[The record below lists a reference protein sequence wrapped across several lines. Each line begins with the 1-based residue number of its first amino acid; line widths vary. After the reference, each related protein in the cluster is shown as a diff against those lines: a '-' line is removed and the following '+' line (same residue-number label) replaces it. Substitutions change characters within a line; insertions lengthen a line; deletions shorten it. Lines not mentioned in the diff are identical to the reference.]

1 MPRRSEP
8 VRTVAVPAAITRAMR
23 TAQFAD
29 SMFPVGAFSFSGGLE
44 AAVSEAVVSDA
55 ASLREYV
62 LTVVHQAATC
72 DGIAV
77 LAAHRGVVDQDFDRV
92 LAADQ
97 AVVERKLNEESRTMS
112 TRMGKK
118 LAELGSEL
126 TGGVTFRKWLAA
138 VNAGEA
144 PGTYPVGVGIA
155 FAEMNCPEQD
165 AFAVHQY
172 GAATTVLGAAL
183 RLLRIDHVATQRIL
197 FEVDGNT
204 ARDYT
209 AVAGLTLDD
218 MSTFAPMVDV
228 LAAVHVRSHVRMFM
242 N

>member
-1 MPRRSEP
+1 MPRRPEP
-8 VRTVAVPAAITRAMR
+8 SPTGATPDAITRAVR
-23 TAQFAD
+23 TVQFAD

-44 AAVSEAVVSDA
+44 AAVAESVVTDA

-77 LAAHRGVVDQDFDRV
+77 LAAHRGVVDQDFGRV
-92 LAADQ
+92 LAADH
-97 AVVERKLNEESRTMS
+97 AVAERKLNEESRTMS

-155 FAEMNCPEQD
+155 FAEMTSPEQD

-197 FEVDGNT
+197 FEVGAYT
-204 ARDYT
+204 AGDYT
-209 AVAGLTLDD
+209 AVAELTLDD

-228 LAAVHVRSHVRMFM
+228 LAAIHVGSHVRMFM

>member
-1 MPRRSEP
+1 MPRRPEP
-8 VRTVAVPAAITRAMR
+8 SPTGATPDAITRAMR

-44 AAVSEAVVSDA
+44 AAVAEAVVTDA

-62 LTVVHQAATC
+62 LAVVHQAATC

-77 LAAHRGVVDQDFDRV
+77 LTAHRGVVDQDFGRV
-92 LAADQ
+92 LAADH
-97 AVVERKLNEESRTMS
+97 AVAERKLNEESRAMS

-155 FAEMNCPEQD
+155 FAEMTSPEQD

-183 RLLRIDHVATQRIL
+183 RLLRIDHIATQRIL
-197 FEVDGNT
+197 FEVGATTAGN
-204 ARDYT
+204 YT
-209 AVAGLTLDD
+209 AVADLTLDD

-228 LAAVHVRSHVRMFM
+228 LAAIHVGSHVRMFM